1 MRVHLDVPDRG
12 FQAFLIAAF
21 LLSRA
26 LFFRLGIR
34 LDTDNLYTMWQIVD
48 PVWLRKDLA
57 ETLFYLHGQPP
68 LFNFIVGLVAKLPES
83 AWAPVWTGIFMCL
96 GLALCLTIFH
106 LCRAFS
112 FSRLSATA
120 IAFLFTITPQAILY
134 ENWLLYTYPTA
145 LLLTLG
151 ALLAVHYLRT
161 GTSLSLWGM
170 VAAFVCVCLMRS
182 MFHLVWIMVLFG
194 FIWWGTLLA
203 GYARPR
209 AARALVTGIVIV
221 SSVYCKNFLLFGSFS
236 ASSWFGMTF
245 LQTVYYERNW
255 AWPERAYVAVKP
267 EVVERLLEQR
277 ELSLASKYGAFSQR
291 ISEDETLKELLRR
304 PNVRLL
310 ANPAKSRSRY
320 TNYNYEPYI
329 EFSRM
334 SARDAMVLL
343 RHDAGVYL
351 SNIASNAFRYFFKP
365 SYDYVFLSDN
375 ARHIG
380 AWNKFFYALLIRE
393 SLSEHPMVTQ
403 ASDVAEGRADR
414 FRAWREEWHAA
425 YLLAFTVIVA
435 LVFSLHKG
443 LQAALAAVAGKTALH
458 QFEWLIISWIMLW
471 ACVVPILLSG
481 FEAHRMR
488 FMIEPLLVVTFLIAA
503 RNAFQIARKSLAPR
517 RSSSVGL
524 KNRR

>member
-1 MRVHLDVPDRG
+1 MRFHFEVPDRG
-12 FQAFLIAAF
+12 FQAFLIVAF
-21 LLSRA
+21 LLSRV
-26 LFFRLGIR
+26 LFFWLGIR
-34 LDTDNLYTMWQIVD
+34 LDTNNLYTMWQIVD

-83 AWAPVWTGIFMCL
+83 AWTLAWTGIFMCL

-112 FSRLSATA
+112 FSCLSATA
-120 IAFLFTITPQAILY
+120 IAFCFMITPQAILY

-151 ALLAVHYLRT
+151 VLLAVRYLRT

-170 VAAFVCVCLMRS
+170 IAAFVCVCLMRS
-182 MFHLVWIMVLFG
+182 LFHLVWIMVLFG
-194 FIWWGTLLA
+194 FIWWGTVLG
-203 GYARPR
+203 GYPRRR
-209 AARALVTGIVIV
+209 AARALLTGIVIV
-221 SSVYCKNFLLFGSFS
+221 SSVYFKNFLLFGSFS

-245 LQTVYYERNW
+245 LQTVYYDRDW

-267 EVVERLLEQR
+267 QVVERLLEER

-291 ISEDETLKELLRR
+291 ISEDETLRELLRR
-304 PNVRLL
+304 PKVRLL
-310 ANPAKSRSRY
+310 AEPRKSRARY

-334 SARDAMVLL
+334 SQRDAMVLL
-343 RHDAGVYL
+343 RHDASVYF

-380 AWNKFFYALLIRE
+380 AWNKFFHVLLIRE
-393 SLSEHPMVTQ
+393 SLSEHPLVKQ
-403 ASDVAEGRADR
+403 ISDVAEGREDG
-414 FRAWREEWHAA
+414 FKPWREEWHAA
-425 YLLAFTVIVA
+425 YLLAFTVILA
-435 LVFSLHKG
+435 LVFSLHKS
-443 LQAALAAVAGKTALH
+443 LQAALASIAGKTAVH
-458 QFEWLIISWIMLW
+458 QPEWLIISWIMLW
-471 ACVVPILLSG
+471 VCVVPILLSG

-488 FMIEPLLVVTFLIAA
+488 FMIEPLLVVIFFIAA
-503 RNAFQIARKSLAPR
+503 RNTFQIARKSLAEY
-517 RSSSVGL
+517 RSSAPDL
-524 KNRR
+524 KNRP